1 MKQFFEQYGGVALGI
16 LALLVL
22 IAMITPVGNIIK
34 TSLQGTVQTF
44 STKMENQTDTM
55 TESMTNLMN
64 KIAPA
69 KGSIIKI
76 DGLSGK
82 YRILSSDGN
91 TMKVYSL
98 QSVSDAQWTLT
109 GASTNFNG
117 ISGAKYEGSPLD
129 SATETFYNTLPDN
142 IKNAIVEQN
151 VYQSMYDVV
160 ESYTSKIDPMNKI
173 DDVYVGK
180 RKVTII
186 DIDEIVDYFG
196 TPNFSQEELRKL
208 LVPENAPIHVW
219 TRSAVTT
226 HNTFSF
232 FHGNG
237 YYFLFGYSDSCSL
250 NYGIHPVF
258 VLDISKIGWEVIEQ

>member
-1 MKQFFEQYGGVALGI
+1 MKQFFEQYGGVTLGI

-44 STKMENQTDTM
+44 STKMESQTDTM

-98 QSVSDAQWTLT
+98 QSVGGAQWALT
-109 GASTNFNG
+109 DASTNFNG
-117 ISGAKYEGSPLD
+117 ITGAKYEGSSLD
-129 SATETFYNTLPDN
+129 SATESFYNVLPEN
-142 IKNAIVEQN
+142 VKEAIVEQD
-151 VYQSMYDVV
+151 VYQSMYGVK
-160 ESYTSKIDPMNKI
+160 ENYTSKIDPTNKI
-173 DDVYVGK
+173 GDVYVGK

-186 DIDEIVDYFG
+186 DIDEILEYFG
-196 TPNFSQEELRKL
+196 SANYSQQEITNL
-208 LVPENAPIHVW
+208 LIPENAAIHVW